1 MLPVLKL
8 MSNISDIFRK
18 LVLFSMIGVVTTLF
32 VIGIAFVTMDGAH
45 KLSSGGSD
53 CPYAG
58 ETCDSCLKEDC
69 GFCFDNWADS
79 TISGYCMRSNG
90 SHGMCNG
97 DNPSQYTW

>member
-1 MLPVLKL
+1 MLLPACV
-8 MSNISDIFRK
+8 NTFVRK

-32 VIGIAFVTMDGAH
+32 IIGVAFVTMDGAH
-45 KLSSGGSD
+45 KLSSRGND

-58 ETCDSCLKEDC
+58 KTCDSCLKEDC

-79 TISGYCMRSNG
+79 AISGYCMRING